1 VIVFIEARAI
11 DIDEPHR
18 FEQWHR
24 DAILE
29 AFEIGPEAR
38 VKKSG

>member
-1 VIVFIEARAI
+1 VIDFIEGRAM

-18 FEQWHR
+18 LEQWHR

-29 AFEIGPEAR
+29 AFEIVPEAR
-38 VKKSG
+38 VKKR